1 MDEADI
7 LKLDEAGLLQRLGV
21 IIEKVER
28 IDTDNPEEES
38 DPRIRKLQDEGRL
51 ICARLDPIMRERVR
65 HDPAA
70 LAEWDEIIHSCDD
83 LKEDTSAGDDA
94 PTSPLQT

>member
-1 MDEADI
+1 MDEAEI
-7 LKLDEAGLLQRLGV
+7 LALDEAGLLKRLS
-21 IIEKVER
+21 IIIDKVTR
-28 IDTDNPEEES
+28 IDKDDPKEEA
-38 DPRIRKLQDEGRL
+38 DPRIGKLQDEGRL

-83 LKEDTSAGDDA
+83 LYEDGFVSG
-94 PTSPLQT
+94 